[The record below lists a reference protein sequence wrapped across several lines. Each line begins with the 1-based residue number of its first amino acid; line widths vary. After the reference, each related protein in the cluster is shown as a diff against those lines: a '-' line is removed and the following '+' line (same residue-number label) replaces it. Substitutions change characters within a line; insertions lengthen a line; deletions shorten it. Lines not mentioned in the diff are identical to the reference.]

1 MPQLPPT
8 TLTTAEFM
16 LLVSALGARP
26 DPFIEDSTLAGL
38 DDDELT
44 RQLRIGRLSTQLR
57 GLASVADDGAL
68 APQPDARA
76 ALRCVVQGSLLLQ
89 LMHARAGEPPAR
101 MWLGAADIR
110 SSDAQWA
117 SLRAL
122 DAGWFELAGIT
133 GGLDAVTQ
141 LIAALAQL
149 DSLPPAA
156 DSDISAAVNLPASIL
171 GQIASAE
178 ATPNLDLP
186 KLLKAAGMPEAQ
198 AQLLANAGMRPT
210 HQSVLT
216 VLSTNNTG
224 KTLNARALIWFGD
237 AASTWVT
244 EQIGNDGT
252 IRLRRASPGN
262 TLGAIASLLQAA
274 AA

>member
-1 MPQLPPT
+1 MPNLTPT
-8 TLTTAEFM
+8 SLTAEEFT

-26 DPFIEDSTLAGL
+26 DPFIEGSTLAGL
-38 DDDELT
+38 DDDALT
-44 RQLRIGRLSTQLR
+44 HQLRIGRLSTQLR

-68 APQPDARA
+68 NPAPDVRT

-89 LMHARAGEPPAR
+89 LMHTRAGEPPAR
-101 MWLGAADIR
+101 VWLGGAD
-110 SSDAQWA
+110 AHWA
-117 SLRAL
+117 SLRAI
-122 DAGWFELAGIT
+122 DTNWFELSGIT
-133 GGLDAVTQ
+133 GLDTAAQ
-141 LIAALAQL
+141 HIAAIAQI
-149 DSLPPAA
+149 DALPVAA
-156 DSDISAAVNLPASIL
+156 DSDVNAAVTLPASIL

-216 VLSTNNTG
+216 VLSANGGG

-237 AASTWVT
+237 AQSTWVT
-244 EQIGNDGT
+244 EQIGNDGA

-262 TLGAIASLLQAA
+262 VLGAVATLLQAA